1 MPAAGV
7 SPLPFGGHPPHPN
20 ADPGPPTSS
29 PDRALLVHPVTEQ
42 GARGVQVYLPGK
54 GEVSFGGGLQALG
67 GVLGVQPPPP
77 TSLWYPQVWYDV
89 TSHQKHHAPQTLYVP
104 VTMSSVG
111 DGAGGVGLGGLQREW
126 GGGSRPTFH
135 PPPSPTGASVPA
147 RGDGGATAG
156 EGATFHRVHAGGPL
170 HPLRGPQPPGKCR
183 HTPPPR
189 PPQSPPAPPDSPH
202 CPPPSS
208 RAQPRAIFSWMTGR
222 ALTTRR
228 RHATCTGN
236 SPSLATR

>member
-1 MPAAGV
+1 MRGRGGLPAAGV

-126 GGGSRPTFH
+126 GGGIQAHLPPTPLPH
-135 PPPSPTGASVPA
+135 RCRCSSAGGRWCHGRRGCDVPPSAC
-147 RGDGGATAG
+147 GG
-156 EGATFHRVHAGGPL
+156 
-170 HPLRGPQPPGKCR
+170 
-183 HTPPPR
+183 TP
-189 PPQSPPAPPDSPH
+189 
-202 CPPPSS
+202 
-208 RAQPRAIFSWMTGR
+208 
-222 ALTTRR
+222 
-228 RHATCTGN
+228 
-236 SPSLATR
+236 SPSTWPSAPR